1 MRNDVRSVIE
11 VLRSPRRPLVLGT
24 VLTVALAAQSALI
37 VAQQMQIDDLQMQ
50 PVDVQANVKPG
61 PSGPSGPPG
70 PSGPGGPIGPAGKDG
85 TDGKDGKEGT
95 NGQDGTA
102 GKDGQDAVVPPAPAA
117 S

>member
-1 MRNDVRSVIE
+1 MRSVIE
-11 VLRSPRRPLVLGT
+11 VLRSPRRPFVLGA

-37 VAQQMQIDDLQMQ
+37 VAQQVQIDDLQMQ

-95 NGQDGTA
+95 NGKDGTA
-102 GKDGQDAVVPPAPAA
+102 GKDGKDAVVPPAPAA